1 MVSPIRDHT
10 FFEQPQFE
18 SLLGNDFL
26 QVLRLAPELSHPLSL
41 RPLRKG
47 HSKNFLFKVRFNF
60 Q

>member
-26 QVLRLAPELSHPLSL
+26 QVLRLAPELLDLIGRRRACRVAGKPALAGL
-41 RPLRKG
+41 KD
-47 HSKNFLFKVRFNF
+47 
-60 Q
+60 QE